1 MLRPND
7 SRTIHPLL
15 PNDFSGLDLPG
26 VTQLM
31 LREKGLEK
39 PSHLVDTS
47 DERTFL
53 SLCNTSQF
61 SAAREALALKDKE
74 EMRRDAAL
82 LEGMILDSLS
92 DAERLLLLLEQ
103 QQGRSSAGT
112 ELLARDCGALIENA
126 WTHTSKMRL
135 LIPAGN
141 NSRELGALVG
151 ATASRLQA
159 ILGRQRGNFGNFQ
172 HQDAEK
178 CSAGGAR
185 EKISFKTFAARAEG
199 GHCGKEGEWG
209 AGDTNFDTQSISSIA
224 SSCTSNSPRKSF
236 GQSRGEGSFKDSSST
251 NASFLHHAPPSHPIH
266 ETVKYSLLQAQE
278 HLKFEAGRCGA
289 ARELARELAREPPA
303 RPLTSSTFAKLQVD
317 ARAAVVGAAGA
328 AVAAVHV
335 DGSERPPHSLGVQQ
349 EELHDKTHTQ
359 QDDKKQ
365 GASAEHSPTD
375 PFLSR
380 PSPDGWQMM
389 TGQRFFA
396 NQKLKLKSCDDPTAA
411 FDTPSQ
417 IPTLLNYSSLNESRI
432 ANRWRAARDTSTV
445 RRHSPLLNV
454 LAGGGENAGFTG
466 SSGKKAWSKSIAA
479 GGGARGQEFS
489 GGQRSLHFMPD
500 GLGIESSRS
509 SRLSVRH
516 NRFSL
521 AQLLLRIKGSAD
533 I

>member
-1 MLRPND
+1 M
-7 SRTIHPLL
+7 
-15 PNDFSGLDLPG
+15 
-26 VTQLM
+26 
-31 LREKGLEK
+31 
-39 PSHLVDTS
+39 DTS

-53 SLCNTSQF
+53 SLCNASQF

-92 DAERLLLLLEQ
+92 DAERLLFLLEQ

-141 NSRELGALVG
+141 NSRELGALIG

-159 ILGRQRGNFGNFQ
+159 ILGRQN
-172 HQDAEK
+172 AEK

-185 EKISFKTFAARAEG
+185 EQIAFKTFATRAEG
-199 GHCGKEGEWG
+199 GHCGKEGECG
-209 AGDTNFDTQSISSIA
+209 AGDRNFDTQSISSIA
-224 SSCTSNSPRKSF
+224 SSCTSNSPRKSV
-236 GQSRGEGSFKDSSST
+236 GHGRGEGSFKDSSST
-251 NASFLHHAPPSHPIH
+251 NASFLLHAPPSHPQ
-266 ETVKYSLLQAQE
+266 EKVKYSLLQAQE

-289 ARELARELAREPPA
+289 ARELAREPPA
-303 RPLTSSTFAKLQVD
+303 RPLTSSTFAKLQVE

-328 AVAAVHV
+328 AGAAVAAVQV
-335 DGSERPPHSLGVQQ
+335 DGAERPPHSLGVQQ
-349 EELHDKTHTQ
+349 EELHDKR
-359 QDDKKQ
+359 
-365 GASAEHSPTD
+365 E
-375 PFLSR
+375 
-380 PSPDGWQMM
+380 
-389 TGQRFFA
+389 TGQCFFE
-396 NQKLKLKSCDDPTAA
+396 NQKLKLKSCEDPTAA

-432 ANRWRAARDTSTV
+432 ANRWRGARDTDTVRREIQRDTDTV

-454 LAGGGENAGFTG
+454 LAGGGENGG
-466 SSGKKAWSKSIAA
+466 SSGKKAGAKSMAA
-479 GGGARGQEFS
+479 GGGGAGGQGFS

-500 GLGIESSRS
+500 GVGIESSRS

-521 AQLLLRIKGSAD
+521 AQLLLRMKGSAD
-533 I
+533 IS